1 MIEPRAVRWI
11 NRPFPIGVAP
21 TGRADAQ
28 SGLNHF
34 VNTLTIILSAVQ
46 FIALPVLPMLKGKSR
61 IQLKMSTLLGQDR
74 AFRGRVFSLEGGLV
88 A

>member
-1 MIEPRAVRWI
+1 M
-11 NRPFPIGVAP
+11 
-21 TGRADAQ
+21 
-28 SGLNHF
+28 
-34 VNTLTIILSAVQ
+34 
-46 FIALPVLPMLKGKSR
+46 PVLPMLKGKSR